1 MKRLLILPVLLL
13 SILLSGVASAQEPAP
28 ADSTGVEA
36 PTDGAVSSTD
46 IKRLMDEAATAYG
59 EQKYSLAISIYEK
72 CLSLSPEPSAELYYN
87 LGCAYYKD
95 GQLSSAILSLE
106 RAYRLDPSD
115 ADTRYNLAFLA
126 DHTAEKVEQPRSQML
141 SRMMDGVTHWFSLP
155 VWMSFALGSFVIFVL
170 LIFLFAYGR
179 SETKRRIG
187 FYAGVVALVLCVV
200 LNLFVYRSYRFITD
214 RSEAILT
221 APVITLQSSPDSS
234 SQDIAVVHE
243 GHKVRV
249 LDRVGGY
256 AEIRLADGTVG
267 WVPEETFDLIND
279 FSN

>member
-1 MKRLLILPVLLL
+1 MKRLLILPLLIL
-13 SILLSGVASAQEPAP
+13 SIALGEVASAQE
-28 ADSTGVEA
+28 SA
-36 PTDGAVSSTD
+36 PTDTSVLAGSSADAVGSTD

-72 CLSLSPEPSAELYYN
+72 CLSLSSEPSAELYYN

-95 GQLSSAILSLE
+95 GQLSRAILSLE
-106 RAYRLDPSD
+106 RAYRLDPADS
-115 ADTRYNLAFLA
+115 DTRYNLAFLA

-141 SRMMDGVTHWFSLP
+141 SRIMDSMTHWFALP
-155 VWMSFALGSFVIFVL
+155 VWMSLALSSFVVFVL
-170 LIFLFAYGR
+170 LIFLFTYGR
-179 SETKRRIG
+179 SERKRRIG
-187 FYAGVVALVLCVV
+187 FYAGLVALVLCIV

-243 GHKVRV
+243 GHKVKV

-267 WVPEETFDLIND
+267 WVPEETFDIIND
-279 FSN
+279 FSD

>member
-1 MKRLLILPVLLL
+1 MKRLLILPILLL
-13 SILLSGVASAQEPAP
+13 SIALSGVASAQETAP
-28 ADSTGVEA
+28 VDSAGIVA
-36 PTDGAVSSTD
+36 PTDSAVSSTD

-72 CLSLSPEPSAELYYN
+72 CLSLSSEPSAELYYN

-95 GQLSSAILSLE
+95 GQLSAAILSLE

-115 ADTRYNLAFLA
+115 TDTRYNLAFLA

-141 SRMMDGVTHWFSLP
+141 SRMMDGMTHWFSLP
-155 VWMSFALGSFVIFVL
+155 VWMSLAFGSFVIFVL

-179 SETKRRIG
+179 SEMKRRIG
-187 FYAGVVALVLCVV
+187 FYSGLVALVLCVV
-200 LNLFVYRSYRFITD
+200 LNLFVYRYYRFITD

>member
-1 MKRLLILPVLLL
+1 MSFALGGL
-13 SILLSGVASAQEPAP
+13 SFAQESTQ
-28 ADSTGVEA
+28 ADSIGVVA
-36 PTDGAVSSTD
+36 PSDGTIGSSD

-59 EQKYSLAISIYEK
+59 EQKYRLAISIYEK

-115 ADTRYNLAFLA
+115 SDTRYNLNFLA

-141 SRMMDGVTHWFSLP
+141 SRILDSVTHWFALP
-155 VWMSFALGSFVIFVL
+155 VWMSLALGSFVIFVL
-170 LIFLFAYGR
+170 LIFLFTYGR
-179 SETKRRIG
+179 SERKRRIG
-187 FYAGVVALVLCVV
+187 FYAGLVALVLCIV

-267 WVPEETFDLIND
+267 WVPEDTFDIIND
-279 FSN
+279 FSD

>member
-1 MKRLLILPVLLL
+1 
-13 SILLSGVASAQEPAP
+13 
-28 ADSTGVEA
+28 
-36 PTDGAVSSTD
+36 
-46 IKRLMDEAATAYG
+46 MDEAATAYG

-115 ADTRYNLAFLA
+115 SDTRYNLNFLA

-141 SRMMDGVTHWFSLP
+141 SRILDSVTHWFALP
-155 VWMSFALGSFVIFVL
+155 VWMSLALGSFVIFVL
-170 LIFLFAYGR
+170 LIFLFTYGR
-179 SETKRRIG
+179 SERKRRIG
-187 FYAGVVALVLCVV
+187 FYAGLVAFVLCIV

-267 WVPEETFDLIND
+267 WVPEDTFDIIND
-279 FSN
+279 FSD

>member
-1 MKRLLILPVLLL
+1 MKRLRILPLLLL
-13 SILLSGVASAQEPAP
+13 SVIIGGLAFAQESTQADSVGVVASSDDAI
-28 ADSTGVEA
+28 G
-36 PTDGAVSSTD
+36 SSD

-115 ADTRYNLAFLA
+115 SDTRYNLNFLA

-141 SRMMDGVTHWFSLP
+141 SRILDSVTHWFALP
-155 VWMSFALGSFVIFVL
+155 VWMSLALGSFVIFVL
-170 LIFLFAYGR
+170 LIFLFTYGR
-179 SETKRRIG
+179 SERKRRIG
-187 FYAGVVALVLCVV
+187 FYAGLVAFVLCIV

-267 WVPEETFDLIND
+267 WVPEDTFDIIND
-279 FSN
+279 FSD

>member
-1 MKRLLILPVLLL
+1 MKRLLILPILLL

-72 CLSLSPEPSAELYYN
+72 CLSLSLEPSAELYYN

-115 ADTRYNLAFLA
+115 ADTRHNLAFLA
-126 DHTAEKVEQPRSQML
+126 DHTTEKVEQPRSQML

-155 VWMSFALGSFVIFVL
+155 VWMSLALGSFVIFIL
-170 LIFLFAYGR
+170 LVFLFVYGR

-187 FYAGVVALVLCVV
+187 FYGGLVALVLCLV
-200 LNLFVYRSYRFITD
+200 LNLFVSRSYRFITD
-214 RSEAILT
+214 RTEAILT
-221 APVITLQSSPDSS
+221 APVITLQSSPDAS

-279 FSN
+279 FSD

>member
-1 MKRLLILPVLLL
+1 MKRLRILPLLLL
-13 SILLSGVASAQEPAP
+13 SVIIGGLAFAQESTQ
-28 ADSTGVEA
+28 ADSVGVVA
-36 PTDGAVSSTD
+36 PSDDAIGSSD

-115 ADTRYNLAFLA
+115 SDTRYNLDFLA

-141 SRMMDGVTHWFSLP
+141 SRILDSVTHWFALP
-155 VWMSFALGSFVIFVL
+155 VWMSLALGSFVIFVL
-170 LIFLFAYGR
+170 LIFLFTYGR
-179 SETKRRIG
+179 SERKRRIG
-187 FYAGVVALVLCVV
+187 FYAGLVAFVLCIV

-243 GHKVRV
+243 GHKVKV

-256 AEIRLADGTVG
+256 AEIQLADGTVG
-267 WVPEETFDLIND
+267 WVPEETFDIIND
-279 FSN
+279 FSD

>member
-1 MKRLLILPVLLL
+1 MKRLLILPLLLL
-13 SILLSGVASAQEPAP
+13 SFALGGSAFAQESTP
-28 ADSTGVEA
+28 ADSIGMVA
-36 PTDGAVSSTD
+36 PSDVAVGSSD

-72 CLSLSPEPSAELYYN
+72 SLSLSSEPLAELYYN

-115 ADTRYNLAFLA
+115 SDTRYNLAFLA

-141 SRMMDGVTHWFSLP
+141 SRMMDSMTHWFSLP
-155 VWMSFALGSFVIFVL
+155 VWMSLALGSFVIFVL
-170 LIFLFAYGR
+170 LIFIFAYGR

-187 FYAGVVALVLCVV
+187 FYTGLVALILCMI
-200 LNLFVYRSYRFITD
+200 LNIFVYRSYRFITD

-243 GHKVRV
+243 GHKVKV
-249 LDRVGGY
+249 LDRVGDY

-267 WVPEETFDLIND
+267 WVPEETFDIIND
-279 FSN
+279 FSD

>member
-1 MKRLLILPVLLL
+1 MKRLRILPLLLL
-13 SILLSGVASAQEPAP
+13 SVIIGGLAFAQESTQ
-28 ADSTGVEA
+28 ADSVGVVA
-36 PTDGAVSSTD
+36 PSDDAIGSSD

-115 ADTRYNLAFLA
+115 SDTRYNLNFLA

-141 SRMMDGVTHWFSLP
+141 LRILDSVTHWFALP
-155 VWMSFALGSFVIFVL
+155 VWMSLALGSFVVFVL
-170 LIFLFAYGR
+170 LIFLFTYGR
-179 SETKRRIG
+179 SERKRRIG
-187 FYAGVVALVLCVV
+187 FYAGLVALVLCIV

-256 AEIRLADGTVG
+256 AEIQLADGTVG
-267 WVPEETFDLIND
+267 WVPEETFDIIND
-279 FSN
+279 FSD

>member
-1 MKRLLILPVLLL
+1 MKRLLILPILLL
-13 SILLSGVASAQEPAP
+13 SIALSGVSAQGTAP
-28 ADSTGVEA
+28 ADSTEVVVPSE
-36 PTDGAVSSTD
+36 GAVSSTD

-72 CLSLSPEPSAELYYN
+72 CLSLSPEPAAELYYN

-141 SRMMDGVTHWFSLP
+141 SRMMDGMTHWFSLP
-155 VWMSFALGSFVIFVL
+155 VWMSLALGSFVIFVL

-179 SETKRRIG
+179 SDTKRRIG
-187 FYAGVVALVLCVV
+187 FYAGLVALVLCLV

-267 WVPEETFDLIND
+267 WVPGETFDLIND
-279 FSN
+279 FSD

>member
-1 MKRLLILPVLLL
+1 MKRLLILPLLIL
-13 SILLSGVASAQEPAP
+13 SIALGEVASAQE
-28 ADSTGVEA
+28 SA
-36 PTDGAVSSTD
+36 PTDTSVLAGSSADAVGSTD

-72 CLSLSPEPSAELYYN
+72 CLSLSSEPSAELYYN

-95 GQLSSAILSLE
+95 GQLSRAILRLE
-106 RAYRLDPSD
+106 RAYRLDPADS
-115 ADTRYNLAFLA
+115 DTRYNLAFLA

-141 SRMMDGVTHWFSLP
+141 SRAMDDMTHWFSLP
-155 VWMSFALGSFVIFVL
+155 VWMSLALGPFVIFIL
-170 LIFLFAYGR
+170 LIYLFAYGR
-179 SETKRRIG
+179 SEKKRRIG
-187 FYAGVVALVLCVV
+187 FYTGLFALVLCMI

-243 GHKVRV
+243 GHKVRI

-267 WVPEETFDLIND
+267 WVPEETFDLINN
-279 FSN
+279 FSD

>member
-1 MKRLLILPVLLL
+1 MKRLLILPLLLL
-13 SILLSGVASAQEPAP
+13 SFALGGLAFAQESTQ
-28 ADSTGVEA
+28 ADSIGVVA
-36 PTDGAVSSTD
+36 PSDGAIGSSD

-59 EQKYSLAISIYEK
+59 EQKYRLAISIYEK

-115 ADTRYNLAFLA
+115 SDTRYNLNFLA

-141 SRMMDGVTHWFSLP
+141 SRILDSVTHWFALP
-155 VWMSFALGSFVIFVL
+155 VWMSLALGSFVVFVL
-170 LIFLFAYGR
+170 LIFLFTYGR
-179 SETKRRIG
+179 SERKRRIG
-187 FYAGVVALVLCVV
+187 FYAGLVALVLCIV

-267 WVPEETFDLIND
+267 WVPEDTFDIIND
-279 FSN
+279 FSD

>member
-1 MKRLLILPVLLL
+1 MKRLRILPLLLL
-13 SILLSGVASAQEPAP
+13 SVIIGGLTFAQESTQ
-28 ADSTGVEA
+28 ADSIGVVA
-36 PTDGAVSSTD
+36 PSDGAIGSSD
-46 IKRLMDEAATAYG
+46 IKRLMDDAATAYG
-59 EQKYSLAISIYEK
+59 EQKYNLAISIYEK
-72 CLSLSPEPSAELYYN
+72 CLSLSSEPSAELYYN

-115 ADTRYNLAFLA
+115 SDTRYNLAFLA

-141 SRMMDGVTHWFSLP
+141 SRMMDSMTHWFVLP
-155 VWMSFALGSFVIFVL
+155 AWMSLALGSFLVFVL
-170 LIFLFAYGR
+170 LIFLFTYGR
-179 SETKRRIG
+179 SERKRRIG
-187 FYAGVVALVLCVV
+187 FYAGLVALVLCIV

-243 GHKVRV
+243 GHKVRI

-267 WVPEETFDLIND
+267 WVPEETFDLINN
-279 FSN
+279 FSD

>member
-1 MKRLLILPVLLL
+1 MKRLLILPILLL

-72 CLSLSPEPSAELYYN
+72 CLSLSLEPSAELYYN

-95 GQLSSAILSLE
+95 GQPSSAILSLE

-115 ADTRYNLAFLA
+115 ADTRHNLAFLA
-126 DHTAEKVEQPRSQML
+126 DHTTEKVEQPRSQML

-155 VWMSFALGSFVIFVL
+155 VWMSLALGSFVIFIL
-170 LIFLFAYGR
+170 LVFLFVYGR

-187 FYAGVVALVLCVV
+187 FYGGLVALVLCLV
-200 LNLFVYRSYRFITD
+200 LNLFVSRSYRFITD
-214 RSEAILT
+214 RTEAILT

-279 FSN
+279 FSD

>member
-1 MKRLLILPVLLL
+1 
-13 SILLSGVASAQEPAP
+13 
-28 ADSTGVEA
+28 
-36 PTDGAVSSTD
+36 
-46 IKRLMDEAATAYG
+46 MDEAATAYG

-72 CLSLSPEPSAELYYN
+72 CLNLSPEPSAELYYN

-115 ADTRYNLAFLA
+115 SDTRYNLNFLA

-141 SRMMDGVTHWFSLP
+141 SRMMHSMTHWFSLP
-155 VWMSFALGSFVIFVL
+155 VWMSLALGSFVVFVL
-170 LIFLFAYGR
+170 LIFLFTYGR
-179 SETKRRIG
+179 SDRKRRIG
-187 FYAGVVALVLCVV
+187 FYAGLVALVLCIV

-256 AEIRLADGTVG
+256 AEIQLADGTVG
-267 WVPEETFDLIND
+267 WVPEDTFDIIND
-279 FSN
+279 FSD

>member
-1 MKRLLILPVLLL
+1 MKRLRILPLLLL
-13 SILLSGVASAQEPAP
+13 SVIIGGLAFAQESTQ
-28 ADSTGVEA
+28 ADSIGVVA
-36 PTDGAVSSTD
+36 PSDGAIGSSD

-72 CLSLSPEPSAELYYN
+72 CLSLSSEPSAELYYN

-115 ADTRYNLAFLA
+115 SDTRYNLAFLA

-141 SRMMDGVTHWFSLP
+141 SRMMDSVTHWFALP
-155 VWMSFALGSFVIFVL
+155 VWMSLALGSFVVFVL
-170 LIFLFAYGR
+170 LIFLFTYGR
-179 SETKRRIG
+179 SERKRRIG
-187 FYAGVVALVLCVV
+187 FYAGLVALVLCIV

-243 GHKVRV
+243 GHKVKV

-267 WVPEETFDLIND
+267 WVPEETFDIIND
-279 FSN
+279 FSD

>member
-1 MKRLLILPVLLL
+1 MKRLLILPLLIL
-13 SILLSGVASAQEPAP
+13 SIALGEVASAQE
-28 ADSTGVEA
+28 SA
-36 PTDGAVSSTD
+36 PTDTSVLAGSSADAVGSTD

-72 CLSLSPEPSAELYYN
+72 CLSLSSEPSAELYYN

-95 GQLSSAILSLE
+95 GQLSRAILSLE
-106 RAYRLDPSD
+106 RAYRLDPADS
-115 ADTRYNLAFLA
+115 DTRYNLAFLA
-126 DHTAEKVEQPRSQML
+126 DHTVEKVEQPRSQML
-141 SRMMDGVTHWFSLP
+141 SRAMDDMTHWFSLP
-155 VWMSFALGSFVIFVL
+155 VWMSLALGSFVIFIL
-170 LIFLFAYGR
+170 LIYLFAYGR
-179 SETKRRIG
+179 SEKKRRIG
-187 FYAGVVALVLCVV
+187 FYTGLFALVLCMI

-243 GHKVRV
+243 GHKVRI

-267 WVPEETFDLIND
+267 WVPEETFDLINN
-279 FSN
+279 FSD

>member
-1 MKRLLILPVLLL
+1 
-13 SILLSGVASAQEPAP
+13 
-28 ADSTGVEA
+28 
-36 PTDGAVSSTD
+36 
-46 IKRLMDEAATAYG
+46 MDEAATAYG

-72 CLSLSPEPSAELYYN
+72 CLGLSSEPSAELYYN

-115 ADTRYNLAFLA
+115 SDTRYNLAFLA

-141 SRMMDGVTHWFSLP
+141 SRMMDSMTHWFALP
-155 VWMSFALGSFVIFVL
+155 VWMSLALGSFVVFVL
-170 LIFLFAYGR
+170 LIFLFTYGR
-179 SETKRRIG
+179 S
-187 FYAGVVALVLCVV
+187 FYAGLVALVLCIV
-200 LNLFVYRSYRFITD
+200 LNLFVYRSYSFITD

-267 WVPEETFDLIND
+267 WVPEETFDIIND
-279 FSN
+279 FSD